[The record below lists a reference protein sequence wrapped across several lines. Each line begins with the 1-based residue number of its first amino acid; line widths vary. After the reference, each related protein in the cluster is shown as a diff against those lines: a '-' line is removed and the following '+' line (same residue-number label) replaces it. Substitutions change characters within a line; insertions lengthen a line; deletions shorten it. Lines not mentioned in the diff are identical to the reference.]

1 MAQIDPNIALGFRM
15 PQIQDPLAATARAQD
30 IGVNALK
37 MQEYQRGIEQENKLR
52 ELIASGADL
61 NSPETLRQMY
71 SISPKMGTE
80 FEKSR
85 ATIKKETL
93 GAQKTESELVDARL
107 KQSSQLL
114 NNVTTPDEYIAW
126 HEANHRDP
134 VLGPLLASR
143 GITAEQS
150 RAKIMAS
157 LNQPGGFQRL
167 INESKLGVQK
177 FAEMNTISAAQQQ
190 TADLTRRGQDI
201 TREGQRLQ
209 YDPTVQG
216 QIAGAKTLAQE
227 AAKREVAGNIDVTSN
242 RKALAQAGYDVST
255 GKDDITDLIK
265 KSTGSYI
272 GKGVDISGRLVGT
285 STEGSKALAA
295 LEQKAN
301 AITFGLLNGK
311 LGAGIS
317 KSDAELVASLVGRL
331 GDGTL
336 PVDDRLAAWDSAKT
350 MMKNLGM
357 VAKPTGSPKLTPPSG
372 AKPTSAGKTPALPSG
387 FTLD

>member
-1 MAQIDPNIALGFRM
+1 MAQIDPSIALQFKQ
-15 PQIQDPLAATARAQD
+15 PQFQDPINQFAKAQELS
-30 IGVNALK
+30 VNALK
-37 MQEYQRGIEQENKLR
+37 MNEMQRGIAQENKLR

-61 NSPETLRQMY
+61 NSPETIRQMY

-85 ATIKKETL
+85 ATIQKEKF
-93 GAQKTESELVDARL
+93 GAQKLESEAVDSRL
-107 KQSSQLL
+107 KLSRQMLDGIS
-114 NNVTTPDEYIAW
+114 TPEQYVAW

-143 GITAEQS
+143 GITADQS
-150 RAKIMAS
+150 RQKIAS
-157 LNQPGGFQRL
+157 ALSRPGGLQQL
-167 INESKLGVQK
+167 INESKMGVEK
-177 FAEMNTISAAQQQ
+177 FAEQNTISAFQKQSLGLQA
-190 TADLTRRGQDI
+190 
-201 TREGQRLQ
+201 EGQRLQ
-209 YDPTVQG
+209 YDPVRQG
-216 QIAGAKTLAQE
+216 QIAGAKATAQE
-227 AAKREVAGNIDVTSN
+227 VAKREVAGNIDVTSN
-242 RKALAQAGYDVST
+242 RKALAQAGYDVTT

-272 GKGVDISGRLVGT
+272 GKAVDIGGRTFGT
-285 STEGSKALAA
+285 STAGSEALAA

-317 KSDAELVASLVGRL
+317 KSDAELVASLVGKL

-336 PVDDRLAAWDSAKT
+336 PVGDRLAAWDSAKT

-357 VAKPTGSPKLTPPSG
+357 VAEPTGSPKPTPPSS